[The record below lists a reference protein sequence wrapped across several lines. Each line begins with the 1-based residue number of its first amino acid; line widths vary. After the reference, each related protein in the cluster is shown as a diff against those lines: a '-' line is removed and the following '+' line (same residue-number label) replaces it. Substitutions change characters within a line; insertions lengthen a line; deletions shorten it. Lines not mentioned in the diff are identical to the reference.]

1 MEVETIGDETWSLV
15 KVVAKFP
22 LKSLD
27 KDFIA

>member
-1 MEVETIGDETWSLV
+1 MGVETIRDETWNLLNIA
-15 KVVAKFP
+15 AKFP